1 MVFTFDGNNIFIL
14 IYNNPKKLN
23 LHYFKRIEIYTKKI
37 PIVIASL
44 LSVVCRMQIIRLND
58 TISCA
63 LITINYFLLVS
74 ISNNRR
80 KP

>member
-1 MVFTFDGNNIFIL
+1 MVFTFGGNNIFIL

-63 LITINYFLLVS
+63 LITINYILLVS